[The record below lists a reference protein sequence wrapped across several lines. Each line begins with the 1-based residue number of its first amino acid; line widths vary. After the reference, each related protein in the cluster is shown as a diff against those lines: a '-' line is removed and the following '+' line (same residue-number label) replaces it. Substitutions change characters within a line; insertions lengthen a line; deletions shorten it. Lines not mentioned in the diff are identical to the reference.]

1 MRRRA
6 EARSRLSQRRL
17 KKDECSATRSEKS
30 PQSCA
35 TPLTSPKGSSTAPV
49 KAIFF
54 DLGETLVT
62 QNIED
67 NLVTIKA
74 LEKIST
80 ILPGHKSPSELFTIY
95 KQGYKVNEAFR
106 TKHHVEIPIQA
117 WMVQLLRLA
126 LGQEPEDS
134 LVEEAINIVVSARAE
149 NAVVF
154 PNSKPLLEKLS
165 KRKIKLG
172 IISNVSSHDVAV
184 EILRKV
190 GLIEYF
196 DKVVTSAFVGIRKP
210 DPGIFLYALMQFN
223 LQPREAV
230 IVGDSEKHDVWGGT
244 ITGMKTVLVS
254 KRPASDSLAD
264 YRFAS
269 LAEASGTLASL

>member
-1 MRRRA
+1 MA
-6 EARSRLSQRRL
+6 LA
-17 KKDECSATRSEKS
+17 
-30 PQSCA
+30 
-35 TPLTSPKGSSTAPV
+35 

-67 NLVTIKA
+67 NLVTMKA
-74 LEKIST
+74 LEKISK
-80 ILPGHKSPSELFTIY
+80 ILPSYISSSELFTIY

-106 TKHHVEIPIQA
+106 SKHHVEIPIQA
-117 WMVQLLRLA
+117 WMVQLLRRA
-126 LGQEPEDS
+126 LEHEPEDE
-134 LVEEAINIVVSARAE
+134 LVDEASKIIVAARAD

-154 PNSKPLLEKLS
+154 PDSKPLLEELS
-165 KRKIKLG
+165 ERSIKLG

-190 GLIEYF
+190 GLLEYF

-210 DPGIFLYALMQFN
+210 DPGIFLYGLMWFK

-230 IVGDSEKHDVWGGT
+230 IVGDSEKHDIWGGT

-254 KRPASDSLAD
+254 RRPMIESIAD
-264 YRFAS
+264 YRFTSLDDAS
-269 LAEASGTLASL
+269 ATLASL

>member
-1 MRRRA
+1 MPRA
-6 EARSRLSQRRL
+6 
-17 KKDECSATRSEKS
+17 
-30 PQSCA
+30 
-35 TPLTSPKGSSTAPV
+35 

-67 NLVTIKA
+67 NMVTMKA
-74 LEKIST
+74 LEKISK
-80 ILPGHKSPSELFTIY
+80 ILPRNKSPAELFTIY

-106 TKHHVEIPIQA
+106 TKNHVEVPIEA
-117 WMVQLLRLA
+117 WMVQLLRRA
-126 LGQEPEDS
+126 LGHEPEEN
-134 LVEEAINIVVSARAE
+134 LVEKAIEIVVSARAE

-154 PNSKPLLEKLS
+154 PDSKPLLEKLT
-165 KRKIKLG
+165 KRKTKLG
-172 IISNVSSHDVAV
+172 IISNVSSHNVAV

-190 GLIEYF
+190 GLLDYF
-196 DKVVTSAFVGIRKP
+196 DTVVTSALLGIRKP

-230 IVGDSEKHDVWGGT
+230 IVGDSERNDVWGGT

-254 KRPASDSLAD
+254 RKPMTDSIAD
-264 YRFAS
+264 YRFQS
-269 LAEASGTLASL
+269 LDEASATLASL

>member
-1 MRRRA
+1 
-6 EARSRLSQRRL
+6 L
-17 KKDECSATRSEKS
+17 
-30 PQSCA
+30 
-35 TPLTSPKGSSTAPV
+35 STARI

-67 NLVTIKA
+67 NLVTMKA
-74 LEKIST
+74 LEKISK

-117 WMVQLLRLA
+117 WMAQLLMRA
-126 LGQEPEDS
+126 LGREPKDS
-134 LVEEAINIVVSARAE
+134 LVGESIKIVVSARAE

-154 PNSKPLLEKLS
+154 PDSKPLLEKLS
-165 KRKIKLG
+165 KRRINLG

-190 GLIEYF
+190 GLLEYF
-196 DKVVTSAFVGIRKP
+196 DTVVTSAFVGIRKP
-210 DPGIFLYALMQFN
+210 DPGIFLYALMQFK

-230 IVGDSEKHDVWGGT
+230 IVGDSERHDVWGGS

-254 KRPASDSLAD
+254 KRPVSDSLAD
-264 YRFAS
+264 YRFSS
-269 LAEASGTLASL
+269 LAEASATLVSL

>member
-1 MRRRA
+1 MMARA
-6 EARSRLSQRRL
+6 
-17 KKDECSATRSEKS
+17 
-30 PQSCA
+30 
-35 TPLTSPKGSSTAPV
+35 

-67 NLVTIKA
+67 NLVTMKA
-74 LEKIST
+74 LEKISK
-80 ILPGHKSPSELFTIY
+80 IAPHRKSPSELFTIY

-117 WMVQLLRLA
+117 WMIQLLRRA

-134 LVEEAINIVVSARAE
+134 LVEESIKIVVSARAE

-154 PNSKPLLEKLS
+154 PDSRPLLEKLS
-165 KRKIKLG
+165 KRKIRLG

-190 GLIEYF
+190 GLLEYF
-196 DKVVTSAFVGIRKP
+196 NTVVTSAFVGIRKP
-210 DPGIFLYALMQFN
+210 DPGIFLYGLMQHK

-230 IVGDSEKHDVWGGT
+230 IVGDSERHDVWGGS
-244 ITGMKTVLVS
+244 ITGMMTVLVS
-254 KRPASDSLAD
+254 KSPSADSLAD

-269 LAEASGTLASL
+269 LAEASATLVSL

>member
-1 MRRRA
+1 MARA
-6 EARSRLSQRRL
+6 
-17 KKDECSATRSEKS
+17 
-30 PQSCA
+30 
-35 TPLTSPKGSSTAPV
+35 

-67 NLVTIKA
+67 NLVTVKA
-74 LEKIST
+74 LEKISK
-80 ILPGHKSPSELFTIY
+80 IIPHRNSPSELFTIY
-95 KQGYKVNEAFR
+95 KQGYKVNETFR
-106 TKHHVEIPIQA
+106 AKHYVEIPIQA
-117 WMVQLLRLA
+117 WMVQLLRRA

-134 LVEEAINIVVSARAE
+134 LVEEAIKIVVSARAE

-154 PNSKPLLEKLS
+154 PDSKPLLEKLS
-165 KRKIKLG
+165 KRRIKLG

-190 GLIEYF
+190 GLLEYF
-196 DKVVTSAFVGIRKP
+196 DTIVTSAFVGIRKP
-210 DPGIFLYALMQFN
+210 DPGIFLYALMQFK
-223 LQPREAV
+223 LQPREAI
-230 IVGDSEKHDVWGGT
+230 IVGDSEGHDVWGGT

-254 KRPASDSLAD
+254 KSFSANSLAD

-269 LAEASGTLASL
+269 LAEASATVVSL